1 MKEKKTKL
9 LYIKNMVLFFMFGI
23 AVALITTYI
32 NYHMEYKKI
41 QKNIDQRSL
50 FVSNNIET
58 HIKDYIGKVENSID
72 AVNEN
77 QLFIDFILDPSKNS
91 KKIAEQLFVN
101 SMNNNQNFFQFRFI
115 DTNGKEIIRVDRNKD
130 TDAVFIVK
138 QENLQNKSG
147 RYYFKETINMKNDQ
161 YWYSKLDLNIENK
174 EIEKPIRP
182 AFRVSTNVYYKGKHY
197 GILIVNVEMEKLISY
212 IGEFD
217 QFDTFLVDDSGYFL
231 LHPDSR
237 KNWSRYLKTNHNIFK
252 EFPKLTENEFSANN
266 IIPNFYIFSLEKYFN
281 NRENIKLVLLTKEQY
296 IQGMKKNNLQFAITL
311 GIIVLLFSV
320 PIGFAISIPASKLYA
335 DINRLLKENL
345 RHNDT
350 IDKYVPTMKVDL
362 NKTITDVS
370 SALCK
375 ISGYSKE
382 ELIGKSP
389 SLFKSGRMNNEVY
402 KDLWNKITN
411 GLIWHGELENRTKY
425 DQPYWIHITILPNY
439 DQNNQIESYTS
450 LFEDITDKKRIEIIS
465 QTDKLTQIYNR
476 VKLDASLE
484 IEFNRFQRYKDIFSI
499 ILIDI
504 DHFKSVN
511 DNYGHQVG
519 DSVLIQLSKLLKEHC
534 RRTDI
539 VGRWGGEEF
548 MIICP
553 DTDIKGSTLLAEHL
567 RKQVD
572 EFEFNVVKHKTI
584 SVGVAEI
591 YNSDNIETLL
601 KRVDDNLYEAKNS
614 GRNKVVSDK
623 SV

>member
-1 MKEKKTKL
+1 
-9 LYIKNMVLFFMFGI
+9 
-23 AVALITTYI
+23 
-32 NYHMEYKKI
+32 
-41 QKNIDQRSL
+41 
-50 FVSNNIET
+50 
-58 HIKDYIGKVENSID
+58 
-72 AVNEN
+72 
-77 QLFIDFILDPSKNS
+77 
-91 KKIAEQLFVN
+91 
-101 SMNNNQNFFQFRFI
+101 
-115 DTNGKEIIRVDRNKD
+115 
-130 TDAVFIVK
+130 
-138 QENLQNKSG
+138 
-147 RYYFKETINMKNDQ
+147 
-161 YWYSKLDLNIENK
+161 
-174 EIEKPIRP
+174 
-182 AFRVSTNVYYKGKHY
+182 
-197 GILIVNVEMEKLISY
+197 
-212 IGEFD
+212 
-217 QFDTFLVDDSGYFL
+217 
-231 LHPDSR
+231 
-237 KNWSRYLKTNHNIFK
+237 
-252 EFPKLTENEFSANN
+252 
-266 IIPNFYIFSLEKYFN
+266 
-281 NRENIKLVLLTKEQY
+281 
-296 IQGMKKNNLQFAITL
+296 
-311 GIIVLLFSV
+311 
-320 PIGFAISIPASKLYA
+320 
-335 DINRLLKENL
+335 
-345 RHNDT
+345 
-350 IDKYVPTMKVDL
+350 MKVDL

>member
-1 MKEKKTKL
+1 
-9 LYIKNMVLFFMFGI
+9 MFGI

-32 NYHMEYKKI
+32 NYNMEYKKI

-231 LHPDSR
+231 LHPDTK

-425 DQPYWIHITILPNY
+425 NQPYWIHITILPNY

>member
-1 MKEKKTKL
+1 
-9 LYIKNMVLFFMFGI
+9 MFGI

-32 NYHMEYKKI
+32 NYNMEYKKI

-58 HIKDYIGKVENSID
+58 HIKDYIDKVENSID

-197 GILIVNVEMEKLISY
+197 GILIVNVEMGKLISY

-389 SLFKSGRMNNEVY
+389 SLFKSGRMNNEIY
-402 KDLWNKITN
+402 KNLWNKITN

-425 DQPYWIHITILPNY
+425 NEPYWINITILPNY
-439 DQNNQIESYTS
+439 DQNNQIESYTA
-450 LFEDITDKKRIEIIS
+450 LCEDITDKKRIEIIS

-534 RRTDI
+534 RKTDI

-567 RKQVD
+567 RKLVD

>member
-1 MKEKKTKL
+1 MKEKKNKL

-32 NYHMEYKKI
+32 NYNMEYKKI

-58 HIKDYIGKVENSID
+58 HIKDYIDKVENSID

-197 GILIVNVEMEKLISY
+197 GILIVNVEMGKLISY

-389 SLFKSGRMNNEVY
+389 SLFKSGRMNNEIY
-402 KDLWNKITN
+402 KNLWNKITN

-425 DQPYWIHITILPNY
+425 NEPYWINITILPNY
-439 DQNNQIESYTS
+439 DQNNQIESYTA
-450 LFEDITDKKRIEIIS
+450 LCEDITDKKRIEIIS

-534 RRTDI
+534 RKTDI

-567 RKQVD
+567 RKLVD